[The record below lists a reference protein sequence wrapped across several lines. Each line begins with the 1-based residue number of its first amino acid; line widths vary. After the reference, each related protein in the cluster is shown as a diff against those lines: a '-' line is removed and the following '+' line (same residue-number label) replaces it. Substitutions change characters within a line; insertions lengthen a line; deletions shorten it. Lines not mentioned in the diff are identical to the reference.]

1 MGICKRVKRNDISC
15 LKKLWNIIT
24 GHKEKN
30 YKIINIEG
38 DEDKC
43 KK

>member
-1 MGICKRVKRNDISC
+1 MGKCKKVKRTD
-15 LKKLWNIIT
+15 LKWYQILWNIIT

-30 YKIINIEG
+30 YGYIEIK
-38 DEDKC
+38 EDKKC